1 MIKIG
6 FAVTGSFCTFS
17 KAIAAMRELASAGY
31 ELVPVFS
38 YNTAELDTRFY
49 KAADFRK
56 EVTGITGREP
66 VDTIVAAEPLGT
78 KEKLDLMLVAPCTG
92 NTLAKL
98 ASGITDT
105 PVTMA
110 VKAHLRNNRP
120 VLIAVSSN
128 DALGANAKNL
138 GYLMNAKNVFF
149 VPYGQDNPS
158 IKTKSLIADFKMIA
172 PAVRAALEGKQIQP
186 IFCNFNNDA
195 D

>member
-1 MIKIG
+1 MSKIG

-17 KAIAAMRELASAGY
+17 KAVAAMRI
-31 ELVPVFS
+31 LVADGHDLLPVFS
-38 YNTAELDTRFY
+38 FNTAELDTRFY
-49 KAADFRK
+49 KAADFRR
-56 EVTGITGREP
+56 EVVEITGRQP

-98 ASGITDT
+98 AAGITDT

-138 GYLMNAKNVFF
+138 GYLLNAKNVFF

-158 IKTKSLIADFKMIA
+158 IKTKSLLADFKLI
-172 PAVRAALEGKQIQP
+172 PQAVEAALQGKQLQP
-186 IFCNFNNDA
+186 LFCNFSDG